1 MVGGLY
7 GVSIGRIFFGESM
20 FALEADASKLA
31 LVALCT
37 NNVFPRYHLI
47 DCQIESEHLK
57 SLGANLIS
65 RSDFER
71 RLTHIAKNNL
81 ALFRLILKFDNGP
94 ILILLNFFLGHND
107 ISVNKLKR

>member
-37 NNVFPRYHLI
+37 NNIFPRYHLI

-57 SLGANLIS
+57 SLGADLIL

-71 RLTHIAKNNL
+71 RLTRYCLEQSEI
-81 ALFRLILKFDNGP
+81 IP
-94 ILILLNFFLGHND
+94 INSEI
-107 ISVNKLKR
+107 R

>member
-1 MVGGLY
+1 
-7 GVSIGRIFFGESM
+7 M

-37 NNVFPRYHLI
+37 NNIFPRYHLI

-57 SLGANLIS
+57 SLEPNLIS

-71 RLTHIAKNNL
+71 RLTRYCLEQPEI
-81 ALFRLILKFDNGP
+81 IP
-94 ILILLNFFLGHND
+94 INSEI
-107 ISVNKLKR
+107 R